1 MTGDDRW
8 IKEDDD
14 GFIGLVGP
22 VYSQPI
28 VDQVGRFRFH
38 SEGKH
43 RNRAGFVQGGMLM
56 TFADRAM
63 GKTARQNDPER
74 AQATAQF
81 DMQFFEPV
89 RIGKAVDIECTIIR
103 QTRHLVFMRGEL
115 SVEGRHVATAQ
126 GVWKIIKAD

>member
-1 MTGDDRW
+1 MEEVKW
-8 IKEDDD
+8 ITEEDE
-14 GFIGLVGP
+14 GFIDLVGP
-22 VYSQPI
+22 VYYQQLA
-28 VDQVGRFRFH
+28 DGQGRFRFH
-38 SEGKH
+38 TEAKH

-63 GKTARQNDPER
+63 GKTARQNDPGR

-89 RIGKAVDIECTIIR
+89 RIGETVDIACTIVR

-115 SVEGRHVATAQ
+115 TVEGRQVAAAQ
-126 GVWKIIKAD
+126 GVWKIIGIQ